1 MKVKGGCARPTQLA
15 IIYIFFLQ
23 AAGATWFATAVW
35 LRCNRNPHTCAFRLT
50 QTRTQEKNKSDGQRE
65 REREKGPA
73 HTGSRVASK
82 RQVKEVVVLVFAV
95 LC

>member
-1 MKVKGGCARPTQLA
+1 MPLGLLLQFGYVATETPTRVHSDSHRRAHRRKIKVTGK
-15 IIYIFFLQ
+15 
-23 AAGATWFATAVW
+23 
-35 LRCNRNPHTCAFRLT
+35 
-50 QTRTQEKNKSDGQRE
+50 E